1 MAMVDA
7 SLVLNAIVAV
17 SIAAGAFFA
26 VAELRD
32 MKKDRRIQ
40 LIQQVNDHIGTMEF
54 MNALGKIFRSNT
66 TDAKELEKQVSN
78 TELSMVASYFE
89 GVAHLA
95 AQDIVHKEELAAY
108 FPFYILWKKMGPWI
122 VADRIALDLPPL
134 YSDMEKLAQWQ
145 EGKKDLLVSGFVR
158 KSP

>member
-1 MAMVDA
+1 MVDA
-7 SLVLNAIVAV
+7 SLVLDAIVAV

-40 LIQQVNDHIGTMEF
+40 LTQQINDHVATKEF
-54 MNALGKIFRSNT
+54 MDAFVKIWRSNAT
-66 TDAKELEKQVSN
+66 NAEELEKHVSYS
-78 TELSMVASYFE
+78 ELHMVAIYFE

-95 AQDIVHKEELAAY
+95 AQDLVHKEELGAY
-108 FPFYILWKKMGPWI
+108 WPYYILWKKMSPWI
-122 VADRIALDLPPL
+122 LAERKAADLPPL
-134 YSDMEKLAQWQ
+134 YGDMEKLAQWQ
-145 EGKKDLLVSGFVR
+145 EGKKDLLVSGFAR